1 MMTDPIADMLTR
13 IRNANMALRPAVSM
27 PSSKLKEQIVKL
39 LASEGY
45 VEGYDVAPAALGNE
59 LTIRLKFAGKGNRDP
74 IIQGLRRVS
83 RPGRRIYK
91 GADELPRSQG
101 GLGTIVVSTS
111 QGLLADREAR
121 RRRLGGELMCEVW

>member
-13 IRNANMALRPAVSM
+13 IRNANMAHRSTVSM

-45 VEGYDVAPAALGNE
+45 VEGYDVAPDVRGNE
-59 LTIRLKFAGKGNRDP
+59 LTVRLKFTGKGNRHP